1 MFQKRIITIYLIF
14 LQKAPIQLDPAT
26 ATFVYTASST
36 QKSAPAQI
44 VSQTPEVQPA
54 TSSTAPVPITTEAQL
69 ATDDSDLNAM
79 VDSLV
84 GADEDDEPFVNRS
97 SVNLPGL
104 GANHR
109 KPATPPSPFPTGTH
123 TANDLLD
130 VVRGWPQRAQSS
142 PRSLSNSGLLTNDAS
157 RSPISAQAL
166 PRSPGLGNGSFSG
179 WGTPPYQPAQ
189 AGSRPATAQTP
200 LAPPPGLATH
210 PDHSRMN
217 SADSTGSP
225 WMPDTTWSTFPPT
238 DSQDTSRQRRSMFDR
253 NLGNGTFGFGDTV
266 ARRESQFTRG
276 DSFKGSPLL
285 TTGDGWGTPERPA
298 FGMGSPLYDR
308 QLSFS
313 GGPTTPTGTPI
324 ASIGTGRPR
333 PIK

>member
-1 MFQKRIITIYLIF
+1 MITHLTLI
-14 LQKAPIQLDPAT
+14 QKAPIQLDPAT
-26 ATFVYTASST
+26 ATFVYTASSANV
-36 QKSAPAQI
+36 SAPAP
-44 VSQTPEVQPA
+44 SQTPEEQSA
-54 TSSTAPVPITTEAQL
+54 TISARPIQMTTEAQPV
-69 ATDDSDLNAM
+69 TDESDLNAM

-84 GADEDDEPFVNRS
+84 GADEDDVPVVNS
-97 SVNLPGL
+97 LPVSLPGL

-109 KPATPPSPFPTGTH
+109 NPATPPSPFPTGLH

-130 VVRGWPQRAQSS
+130 VVRGWPQRGYSS
-142 PRSLSNSGLLTNDAS
+142 PRSLSNSGVMPLEANQ
-157 RSPISAQAL
+157 SPVTAHPL

-179 WGTPPYQPAQ
+179 WGTPSFQPAQ
-189 AGSRPATAQTP
+189 SASRPGTAQTP
-200 LAPPPGLATH
+200 LGPPPGLGTH
-210 PDHSRMN
+210 PGHSRMN

-225 WMPDTTWSTFPPT
+225 WVPDTTWSTFPPT
-238 DSQDTSRQRRSMFDR
+238 DIQDSSRSQRRSLLDR
-253 NLGNGTFGFGDTV
+253 NLGNGTFGFGDPL

-285 TTGDGWGTPERPA
+285 TTGDGWGNPERPG
-298 FGMGSPLYDR
+298 FGLGSPIYDR